1 MLFGHPLPA
10 RAERELP
17 EVSPLDA
24 MTTFPGQAAIIR
36 FAGTQADAVPGD
48 VEEIV
53 LPGKLSTPP
62 GPKEQARL
70 AGAAVRWVA
79 SSVPVGAAP

>member
-17 EVSPLDA
+17 EASPLDA
-24 MTTFPGQAAIIR
+24 VPAFPGRAASIR
-36 FAGTQADAVPGD
+36 FASTVADAVPGK

-62 GPKEQARL
+62 GPKEQASL
-70 AGAAVRWVA
+70 AAAAVRWVA
-79 SSVPVGAAP
+79 SAVPVGAAP